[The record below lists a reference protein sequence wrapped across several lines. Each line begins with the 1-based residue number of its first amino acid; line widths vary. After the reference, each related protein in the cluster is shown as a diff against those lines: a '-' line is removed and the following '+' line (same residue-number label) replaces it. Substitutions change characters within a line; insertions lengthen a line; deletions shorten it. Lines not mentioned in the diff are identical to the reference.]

1 MKIPT
6 LLMASLL
13 AVGVSAQT
21 TKPANKEKKPAK
33 KSKKTAITET
43 PGKPKPGT
51 STVIVKKDS
60 VIPRGH
66 GCPACGMG

>member
-1 MKIPT
+1 MKIPVVVMT
-6 LLMASLL
+6 SLL

-21 TKPANKEKKPAK
+21 TKPVNKTKKPVK
-33 KSKKTAITET
+33 KIKKESVVKT
-43 PGKPKPGT
+43 PEKPKPDKPA
-51 STVIVKKDS
+51 VIVQKDS